1 MQNYENILKLT
12 IFLPTLL
19 YIIVSQR
26 DRPHVSS
33 LSCHRGTDPM
43 CHEFMNV
50 VLEARYSLGLVNVMK
65 DDPENSKHR
74 FWQFTLGYKFDLGD

>member
-1 MQNYENILKLT
+1 
-12 IFLPTLL
+12 
-19 YIIVSQR
+19 
-26 DRPHVSS
+26 
-33 LSCHRGTDPM
+33 
-43 CHEFMNV
+43 MNV

>member
-1 MQNYENILKLT
+1 MAAEAVRQRITCPLA
-12 IFLPTLL
+12 
-19 YIIVSQR
+19 VSY
-26 DRPHVSS
+26 
-33 LSCHRGTDPM
+33 
-43 CHEFMNV
+43 EFMNV